1 MKNSS
6 LISCLCLLFLFF
18 SCSKIEK
25 EVLQDPFDY
34 GEFIYWG
41 KTFLQGET
49 ETTAALFSTR
59 NNTEALYISTPN
71 NVYVGKNPVSKEITV
86 KAFDLLERND
96 TIFALLEKE
105 SLNGNNFAVNGGYF
119 IAPENFWWEK
129 DEKGLYKN
137 MRKQI
142 GVAKNSKDIQY
153 RIKHSTE
160 TVSGVTYVLPTAV
173 EKFIDNKWVSVKMPV
188 NEKNYLTNIFITADD
203 VIFLCGVAGAFDS
216 NNHFIKSE
224 AGPAYVIRTK
234 DNK

>member
-1 MKNSS
+1 M
-6 LISCLCLLFLFF
+6 
-18 SCSKIEK
+18 
-25 EVLQDPFDY
+25 
-34 GEFIYWG
+34 
-41 KTFLQGET
+41 
-49 ETTAALFSTR
+49 
-59 NNTEALYISTPN
+59 
-71 NVYVGKNPVSKEITV
+71 YVGKNPVSKEITV

-105 SLNGNNFAVNGGYF
+105 SVNGNNFAVNGGYF
-119 IAPENFWWEK
+119 IAPESFWWEK

-153 RIKHSTE
+153 RIKHNTK
-160 TVSGVTYVLPTAV
+160 TVSGVTYILPSAV

-203 VIFLCGVAGAFDS
+203 IIYLCGVAGTFDS

-224 AGPAYVIRTK
+224 TEPAYVIHTK
-234 DNK
+234 DSK